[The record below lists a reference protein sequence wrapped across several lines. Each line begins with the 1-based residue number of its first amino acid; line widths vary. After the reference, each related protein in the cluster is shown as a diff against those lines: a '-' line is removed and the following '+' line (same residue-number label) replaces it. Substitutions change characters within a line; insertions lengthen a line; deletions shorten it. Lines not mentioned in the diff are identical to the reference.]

1 MSNNKIFKI
10 SNIYILLCGID
21 CWDESIEIRGGRD
34 YRYLASIWTIRLF
47 NRCCDI
53 CKEFRFEILAIHSSH
68 QKFNNKKGKAISDPA
83 FIAGY

>member
-34 YRYLASIWTIRLF
+34 YRYLASIW
-47 NRCCDI
+47 N
-53 CKEFRFEILAIHSSH
+53 IH
-68 QKFNNKKGKAISDPA
+68 NDN
-83 FIAGY
+83 